1 MALSGAVLALLVLI
15 PGDVAMPAEQLRL
28 AVPGLAGI
36 AGLLA
41 LPAIGAWLRLA
52 LEYIEWDRTGISRPR
67 RISGLTLIR
76 AVGGT
81 ALLAFFVFTM
91 IRAAGDLR
99 DVQAEAQVVS
109 PALQGAAVGIVFWA
123 LYALCISALRRDVRR
138 RANEHR
144 MGGVL
149 KL

>member
-1 MALSGAVLALLVLI
+1 
-15 PGDVAMPAEQLRL
+15 MPAEQLRL

-41 LPAIGAWLRLA
+41 LPTVGAWLRLA

-67 RISGLTLIR
+67 RLSGLTLAR
-76 AVGGT
+76 AIGLTG
-81 ALLAFFVFTM
+81 LLTFFVFTM
-91 IRAAGDLR
+91 IRAGGDLR
-99 DVQAEAQVVS
+99 DMQAEAPVVS
-109 PALQGAAVGIVFWA
+109 PALQGAAVGIAFWA
-123 LYALCISALRRDVRR
+123 IYALCISTLRRDIRR

-149 KL
+149 RM